1 HGTITVDSTP
11 YVGTVFV
18 VQLPVAAVEPVSL
31 PRQTDSASER
41 WDASSAEGRRE
52 ALRILIVD
60 DNDAVRAA
68 LQDQCEALDC
78 IGIGA
83 GTGEEAVRQ
92 LEQGGIDLV
101 LLDCHLP
108 DVDGYALARRIR
120 REEVARK
127 ATYVPI
133 IAISAASGDAHKM
146 RCLESGMDGVV
157 GKPLRLDALRQM
169 IDLWCPAYSEGV
181 SVEQADR

>member
-1 HGTITVDSTP
+1 MIELHISNTHARETFRRRS
-11 YVGTVFV
+11 Y
-18 VQLPVAAVEPVSL
+18 LSPVARAV
-31 PRQTDSASER
+31 
-41 WDASSAEGRRE
+41 
-52 ALRILIVD
+52 I
-60 DNDAVRAA
+60 
-68 LQDQCEALDC
+68 
-78 IGIGA
+78 
-83 GTGEEAVRQ
+83 
-92 LEQGGIDLV
+92 QGFG
-101 LLDCHLP
+101 
-108 DVDGYALARRIR
+108 VDGYALARRIR

-127 ATYVPI
+127 ATSVPI